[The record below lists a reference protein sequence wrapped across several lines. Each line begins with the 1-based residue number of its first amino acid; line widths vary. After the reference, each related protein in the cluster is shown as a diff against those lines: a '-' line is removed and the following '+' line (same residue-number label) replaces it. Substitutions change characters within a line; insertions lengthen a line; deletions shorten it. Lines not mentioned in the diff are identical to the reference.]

1 MKPITVTA
9 GHSPSQPGASYHGFK
24 EHELMTTLR
33 DLVIMKLRARGLP
46 VRADGERGV
55 NQPLALALHLI
66 AGSSVAV
73 ELHTNAHDNPA
84 ARGVEVISLPQ
95 HKQLAQ
101 QLAAAIARVLEEP
114 LRGDAGWI
122 DQSQSARG
130 RLGYV
135 SSGGLIAEVFFLS
148 NREALAKY
156 NARHW
161 LVASAIADTLAAH
174 VAGPVP
180 DAGAR
185 SGIHSLT

>member
-1 MKPITVTA
+1 MKPITITA
-9 GHSPSQPGASYHGFK
+9 GHSPSQPGASAHGFQ

-33 DLVIMKLRARGLP
+33 DIVVSKLRARGLP

-73 ELHTNAHDNPA
+73 ELHTNAHSNPA

-95 HKQLAQ
+95 HKALAQ
-101 QLAAAIARVLEEP
+101 KLAAAMARVLEEP
-114 LRGDAGWI
+114 LRGDKGWI
-122 DQSQSARG
+122 GQEASARG

-174 VAGPVP
+174 VGEQAN
-180 DAGAR
+180 
-185 SGIHSLT
+185 H